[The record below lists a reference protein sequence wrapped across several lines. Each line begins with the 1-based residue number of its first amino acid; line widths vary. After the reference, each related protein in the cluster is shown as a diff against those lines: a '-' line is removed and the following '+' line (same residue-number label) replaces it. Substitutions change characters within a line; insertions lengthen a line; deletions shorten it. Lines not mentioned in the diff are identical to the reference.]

1 MRLEKMKFLKNNK
14 WVWLLPVL
22 FLYSCSA
29 GGQYWRV
36 RVEMSRPVS
45 FELGRF
51 QEMVV
56 TDFFVVKERADFDLN
71 KETTE
76 FFAFEFG
83 KNIAIPV
90 SRAAVAPE
98 GTETF
103 EQEDFWKDI
112 PTENEGAIVF
122 TGTIDYKSEVRKALV
137 DREKRQF
144 EDPFPDSTA
153 LEERKFFTLFFDLYL
168 IDARTGEI
176 LYQRNFKET
185 RNYQNPNQTAY
196 FAYFDLIQSVKDKL
210 FQTFLGEALL
220 QERYLINK

>member
-1 MRLEKMKFLKNNK
+1 M
-14 WVWLLPVL
+14 
-22 FLYSCSA
+22 LYSCSS

-36 RVEMSRPVS
+36 RVEMPRPVS
-45 FELGRF
+45 FELERF

-56 TDFFVVKERADFDLN
+56 TDFLVVKERTDFDLN

-76 FFAFEFG
+76 YFAFEFG
-83 KNIAIPV
+83 KNISSPV
-90 SRAAVAPE
+90 SRVEVAPASDE
-98 GTETF
+98 IF
-103 EQEDFWKDI
+103 EQEDFWTDI
-112 PTENEGAIVF
+112 PTANENAIVF
-122 TGTIDYKSEVRKALV
+122 TGKIDYRSEVRKALV

-153 LEERKFFTLFFDLYL
+153 LEERKFFTLFFNLYM
-168 IDARTGEI
+168 IDSKTGKT
-176 LYQRNFKET
+176 LYQKDFKET

-210 FQTFLGEALL
+210 FQAFLGEELL